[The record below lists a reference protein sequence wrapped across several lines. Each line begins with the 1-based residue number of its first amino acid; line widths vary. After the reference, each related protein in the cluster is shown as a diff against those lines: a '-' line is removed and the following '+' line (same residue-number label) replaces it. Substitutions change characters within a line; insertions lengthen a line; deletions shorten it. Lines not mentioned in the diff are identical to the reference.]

1 MSASASDRP
10 GPAAGPVTVRDV
22 HLSRARRITDV
33 GVALGEL
40 VGRGF
45 GEATRGEERIAIAS
59 CAALYFVGGSL
70 TFTSPLLPHVSSPNG
85 VLAIALTAYATA
97 AGLLLALRGDRGG
110 LMLAWVADMWGVVLI
125 TLLCAATGGATSP
138 FALIYFFALGHAAA
152 FQPRGRFLLVGLAA
166 TLGFLAPLGYSHVS
180 ANFGAVVVLGA
191 VLALMTTSL
200 VHYALVRIR
209 DQRWRLEFLI
219 AATAKLDTSLDPRQ
233 TLRRIAG
240 TALPALAEV
249 CVVDLVDGD
258 GSVTTSVA
266 AAVDPGQAQEIE
278 AMRRAEPPDTHG
290 SNPLAQALASRRPC
304 VVESDVDPRWLPAAV
319 ARANGRGERAAAVFP
334 MVARGRVLG
343 AICFVRS
350 SSFAAPQL
358 ALLEE
363 LTARASLAFD
373 NARLYAERAHVAHT
387 LRRSLM
393 PSALPQVRGLEL
405 ASYYRPMGAGNEV
418 GGDFYDVFGEHD
430 SCWLVVGDVCG
441 KGAEAAVLTGF
452 LRHTT
457 LAYAREERG
466 PADVLRRVNRAMLD
480 QEFDGRFA
488 TAILAHLAIEGEQA
502 RVTIASAGHPAALIV
517 RAAGEAQPI
526 SGAGT
531 LLGIFPN
538 PSIADSSVL
547 LQPGDTLALYTDGLT
562 EAHAPRR
569 FVTVRELV
577 ARLERTAPR
586 SATATIDALLGL
598 VDMHDAAR
606 DDIAVLAARVKEKP
620 AGGEQD

>member
-1 MSASASDRP
+1 M
-10 GPAAGPVTVRDV
+10 
-22 HLSRARRITDV
+22 TDV

-40 VGRGF
+40 VGRGV
-45 GEATRGEERIAIAS
+45 GEATRGEERIALAS

-97 AGLLLALRGDRGG
+97 AGLLLALRSDRGG
-110 LMLAWVADMWGVVLI
+110 LLLAWVADLWGVVLI
-125 TLLCAATGGATSP
+125 TLLCAATGAATSP

-152 FQPRGRFLLVGLAA
+152 FQPRGRFLVVALAA
-166 TLGFLAPLGYSHVS
+166 TLGFLAPLAYSHVS
-180 ANFGAVVVLGA
+180 ANFGAIVVLGA
-191 VLALMTTSL
+191 VLALMTTWL
-200 VHYALVRIR
+200 VHYALERIR

-240 TALPALAEV
+240 TALPTLADV

-258 GSVTTSVA
+258 GSITTTVA
-266 AAVDPGQAQEIE
+266 AAVDPVQAQEIE
-278 AMRRAEPPDTHG
+278 AMRRDAPPDTHG
-290 SNPLAQALASRRPC
+290 SNPLARALLTRRPS
-304 VVESDVDPRWLPAAV
+304 VVDSAAEPEWLAASVAAPSD
-319 ARANGRGERAAAVFP
+319 GRERAAAVFP

-343 AICFVRS
+343 AICFVRDG
-350 SSFAAPQL
+350 SFAAAQL

-363 LTARASLAFD
+363 LTGRASLAFD

-418 GGDFYDVFGEHD
+418 GGDFYDVFGERD

-457 LAYAREERG
+457 LAYAREERA

-488 TAILAHLAIEGEQA
+488 TAILAHLKISGEEA
-502 RVTIASAGHPAALIV
+502 EVAIASAGHPAALIV
-517 RAAGEAQPI
+517 RAGGETEEL

-531 LLGIFPN
+531 LLGVFAN
-538 PSIADSSVL
+538 PTIVDTRARL
-547 LQPGDTLALYTDGLT
+547 HAGDALALYTDGLT
-562 EAHAPRR
+562 EAHAPQR
-569 FVTVRELV
+569 FVTTGEL
-577 ARLERTAPR
+577 AERLRQAGPH
-586 SATATIDALLGL
+586 SATGTIDALIGL
-598 VDMHDAAR
+598 VDMHNAAR
-606 DDIAVLAARVKEKP
+606 DDIAVLAARVKDRAAAEL
-620 AGGEQD
+620 A